1 MTAEP
6 AGPSY
11 ILHEGQQI
19 IAGSVGSISYI
30 RQHVRETVAA
40 HALDGESVRRL
51 LNVYIW
57 TTSAKQAAGI
67 LQARHSVVLTA
78 PPGSGRW
85 SAAVAAITQVGATPH
100 RIDLDPED
108 ARRDL
113 PTETGCGY
121 ILDIDQ
127 ETFNEIPGI
136 GEILTEYGLRLA
148 MADGFLVVT
157 ATTGAWTQLQGRTS
171 FEEVSLSPPSAVEI
185 FHKHLTRTNPAD
197 VPSWAWDSEIT
208 ELLSDASPADAVR
221 LADLARDVLSTGSD
235 DPVGDTIAAYGNW
248 SGHLGAWFGKHSDAY
263 HRALL
268 IAAAALGE
276 ARTETVFGAADDL
289 AARVN
294 LLREPGGGL
303 AGEGVAGLIGKIE
316 AKEVGNGRISLRRPA
331 YPESV
336 LDLVWQDRPHLR
348 TELKKWLTELP
359 GNLDLDDPATENA
372 GYSLIKLAIRHDDDS
387 LIKYAAN
394 SWATGR
400 QTDLAAVALTE
411 AALNAS
417 TGRAVRRHMYEWAD
431 RATTD
436 LRLQL
441 TIANVCGGPFGKNYP
456 RNAMTR
462 LRRLAIHGGPEVR
475 DQVAIAI
482 TELAREPHLRVSTL
496 REVVR
501 WATDDPRLQD
511 PGIRSFLQLAGM
523 LADQLSELPGRE
535 ERNLLTVGWRA
546 ALHDPSHAEAVR
558 RECTTWLEAVAQD
571 RAPRETA
578 LTILADA
585 CQSSLDIGTLCT
597 MAAHWSQEETEPASV
612 SRFDVASAFLKLI
625 GDRDPLTPG
634 LTPTQIH
641 PLAEE
646 NYQ

>member
-30 RQHVRETVAA
+30 RQHVREIVAA
-40 HALDGESVRRL
+40 HALDRESVHRL
-51 LNVYIW
+51 LNVYVW
-57 TTSAKQAAGI
+57 TAPAKQAVEI
-67 LQARHSVVLTA
+67 LQARHSVVLAA

-85 SAAVAAITQVGATPH
+85 STAVAAISQVGATPH

-136 GEILTEYGLRLA
+136 AEILTEYGLRLA
-148 MADGFLVVT
+148 MADAFLVVT
-157 ATTGAWTQLQGRTS
+157 ATAGAWTQLQGRTS
-171 FEEVSLSPPSAVEI
+171 FEEVSLSPPGAVEI
-185 FHKHLTRTNPAD
+185 FHKHVTRANPAD
-197 VPSWAWDSEIT
+197 VPRWAWDSEIT
-208 ELLSDASPADAVR
+208 KLLSDASPADAVR
-221 LADLARDVLSTGSD
+221 LADLARDVLTTGSD
-235 DPVGDTIAAYGNW
+235 DPVGDTIGAYGNW
-248 SGHLGAWFGKHSDAY
+248 SGHLAAWFGKHSDAY

-289 AARVN
+289 ASRVN

-316 AKEVGNGRISLRRPA
+316 AKKVGNGRISLRRPA

-348 TELKKWLTELP
+348 IELKKWLTELP

-394 SWATGR
+394 SWATGG

-475 DQVAIAI
+475 VQVAIAI
-482 TELAREPHLRVSTL
+482 TELAREPHLRVSVL

-511 PGIRSFLQLAGM
+511 AGIRSFLPLVGM
-523 LADQLSELPGRE
+523 LVEQLSELSGRE
-535 ERNLLTVGWRA
+535 ERELLIVGWRA
-546 ALHDPSHAEAVR
+546 ALHDPSHAEGVR
-558 RECTTWLEAVAQD
+558 RECATWLEAVAQD
-571 RAPRETA
+571 RAPRETE

-585 CQSSLDIGTLCT
+585 CQSSLDIGTLCS
-597 MAAHWSQEETEPASV
+597 MAARWSQDETVPAPV

-646 NYQ
+646 KYQ

>member
-1 MTAEP
+1 MTTEP
-6 AGPSY
+6 AGHTY

-19 IAGSVGSISYI
+19 ITGSVGSISYI
-30 RQHVRETVAA
+30 RQHVREIVAA

-51 LNVYIW
+51 LKVYVW
-57 TTSAKQAAGI
+57 TDSAKQAAAI

-85 SAAVAAITQVGATPH
+85 STAVAVIGQIGATPH

-121 ILDIDQ
+121 ILDIDR

-136 GEILTEYGLRLA
+136 GEILTEYGLRLGMVDA
-148 MADGFLVVT
+148 FLVVT
-157 ATTGAWTQLQGRTS
+157 ATPDAWTQLQGRTS
-171 FEEVSLSPPSAVEI
+171 FEEVSVSPPSAAEI
-185 FHKHLTRTNPAD
+185 FHRHLTHANPAD
-197 VPSWAWDSEIT
+197 VPRWAWDTEIMK
-208 ELLSDASPADAVR
+208 LLSDASPVDAVR
-221 LADLARDVLSTGSD
+221 LADLARDVVSTGSD

-248 SGHLGAWFGKHSDAY
+248 SGHLSAWFGKHNDAY

-276 ARTETVFGAADDL
+276 ARTETVFGAADAL
-289 AARVN
+289 GTRVN
-294 LLREPGGGL
+294 LRREPGGGL
-303 AGEGVAGLIGKIE
+303 VGEGVAGLIGKIE
-316 AKEVGNGRISLRRPA
+316 AKEVGNGRIILRRPA
-331 YPESV
+331 YRESV
-336 LDLVWQDRPHLR
+336 LDLVWLDRPHLR
-348 TELKKWLTELP
+348 TELRKWLTEIP
-359 GNLDLDDPATENA
+359 GNPDLDDPETENA
-372 GYSLIKLAIRHDDDS
+372 GYSLIELAIRHDDDS

-394 SWATGR
+394 SWATGG
-400 QTDLAAVALTE
+400 QMDLAAVALTE
-411 AALNAS
+411 AALNES

-462 LRRLAIHGGPEVR
+462 LRRLAIHGGPRVR

-482 TELAREPHLRVSTL
+482 TELAREPHLRMSVL

-511 PGIRSFLQLAGM
+511 PGIRSFLPIVGSLVG
-523 LADQLSELPGRE
+523 QLSESPGQE
-535 ERNLLTVGWRA
+535 ERELLIVGWRA
-546 ALHDPSHAEAVR
+546 ALHDPDHAEAVR
-558 RECTTWLEAVAQD
+558 RECEAWLEAVAQD
-571 RAPRETA
+571 EAPRETV
-578 LTILADA
+578 LTILADV
-585 CQSSLDIGTLCT
+585 CQSSLDIGTLCSL
-597 MAAHWSQEETEPASV
+597 AAHWSQGRTEPAPI

-625 GDRDPLTPG
+625 GERDPLTPG

-641 PLAEE
+641 HLAEE
-646 NYQ
+646 ND